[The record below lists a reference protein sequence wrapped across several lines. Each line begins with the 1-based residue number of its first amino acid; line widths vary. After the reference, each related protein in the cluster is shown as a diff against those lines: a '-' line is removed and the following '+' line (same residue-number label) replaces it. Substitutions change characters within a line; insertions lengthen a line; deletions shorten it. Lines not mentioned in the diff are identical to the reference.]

1 MKRLLILLTLLMF
14 TLPNCTNTSE
24 DSENIFNN
32 NENTTQDKTEEE
44 EEQKE
49 ITLTSSKL
57 TNVTIKTPPVKTE
70 YTAGETFDPAGL
82 YLQATYTDTY
92 SDGTQKENI
101 EFIDCET
108 EAVTFTGT
116 DFAEA
121 GTATVTVTYKGKNA
135 TFSVK
140 VTEKPTFPTIG
151 NYKITGEDIIISDFS
166 DITVS
171 GSSDAEFNISFLAT
185 KQTLLSLLE
194 ISNIAKAFP
203 NANILDNEKI
213 VYTLSEE
220 NLVSVTVSEDG
231 NSAMPNEAYIKDMSN
246 SIADISSS
254 DSDNIENVKT
264 IVLKGKNFNLSG
276 NINLYTTKI
285 VNSGNASI
293 EMDGV
298 TFVNQTIYHF
308 VDKSDAAKHEEITI
322 SDLIDTFN
330 NLLPSGQTM
339 SPVLESHP
347 KVLYTAFSSLPQLA
361 LTLNMENV
369 SGDSK
374 LKNQY
379 INILKE
385 YYDNGKELKDIKVFQ
400 ESVTADGRE
409 GMAVDDIVGLYDKN
423 NKFNDPNN
431 PECTT
436 PTTLPVYDVGFLK
449 FANIQ
454 GVDGFKN
461 IVVTGDVASGTT
473 TDLDFTNVVFT
484 GDVSGIKNDGTYE
497 GVIHFKDEPMKDIY
511 SEYALIKID
520 TPPTGEMA
528 KITGRIMDFRD
539 MKDRPDDLTSDSNYD
554 IGKHLKLQGS
564 NIVARGYFKDETQ
577 KNNIAHKLEGWG
589 GAFADTYFEPVDKEY
604 MKTLQTVEATANK
617 SINELRELFNNHP
630 ISTEARQ

>member
-121 GTATVTVTYKGKNA
+121 GTKTVTVTYKGKNA

-203 NANILDNEKI
+203 NATITADDKISYTINGGTKRGDIPADIFTYNTLVDNEFKDLTTFAIEGKILIDETTDVNSTEHYDNRPVKIRTITLDNGTTLNITGKYLDIGRNRFEVTNNAVVNLSDDIEITTYDNSENSSPTHANITSDIAKTQFDALGVTTPNFDLVISDKNLYNFAHDILDNYDSFDDEKHKVKVRNVSFI
-213 VYTLSEE
+213 DGSILGKSLYKE
-220 NLVSVTVSEDG
+220 NELQSDVPSVKFSSIKHVTTDVS
-231 NSAMPNEAYIKDMSN
+231 N
-246 SIADISSS
+246 
-254 DSDNIENVKT
+254 
-264 IVLKGKNFNLSG
+264 
-276 NINLYTTKI
+276 TKI
-285 VNSGNASI
+285 
-293 EMDGV
+293 
-298 TFVNQTIYHF
+298 
-308 VDKSDAAKHEEITI
+308 
-322 SDLIDTFN
+322 
-330 NLLPSGQTM
+330 
-339 SPVLESHP
+339 
-347 KVLYTAFSSLPQLA
+347 
-361 LTLNMENV
+361 
-369 SGDSK
+369 
-374 LKNQY
+374 
-379 INILKE
+379 
-385 YYDNGKELKDIKVFQ
+385 
-400 ESVTADGRE
+400 
-409 GMAVDDIVGLYDKN
+409 
-423 NKFNDPNN
+423 
-431 PECTT
+431 
-436 PTTLPVYDVGFLK
+436 
-449 FANIQ
+449 
-454 GVDGFKN
+454 
-461 IVVTGDVASGTT
+461 TGDVTSGTT
-473 TDLDFTNVVFT
+473 TGINFTNVVFE
-484 GDVSGIKNDGTYE
+484 GDVSGLHNNGTYK
-497 GVIHFKDEPMKDIY
+497 GVIHFKDEPMKALY
-511 SEYALIKID
+511 SSNTLIKID
-520 TPPTGEMA
+520 KIPTGDKA
-528 KITGRIMDFRD
+528 FIAGDIMDFRT
-539 MKDRPDDLTSDSNYD
+539 MSDDLTSDSNYNID
-554 IGKHLKLQGS
+554 NLQIGAYHHVK
-564 NIVARGYFKDETQ
+564 GYFNSEDQKDTIVSKIQSEVATF
-577 KNNIAHKLEGWG
+577 KHG
-589 GAFADTYFEPVDKEY
+589 TYVTTVPEQEQY
-604 MKTLQTVEATANK
+604 MKTLSEIEDAANGKGEHTLRYLIYEGHNTVT
-617 SINELRELFNNHP
+617 R
-630 ISTEARQ
+630 TE

>member
-70 YTAGETFDPAGL
+70 YTAGETFAPAGL

-108 EAVTFTGT
+108 GAVTFTGT
-116 DFAEA
+116 DFAAA
-121 GTATVTVTYKGKNA
+121 GTATVTVTYEGKNA

-140 VTEKPTFPTIG
+140 VTEKPAFPTIG
-151 NYKITGEDIIISDFS
+151 KYKITGEDIIISDFS

-276 NINLYTTKI
+276 NINLYATKI

-385 YYDNGKELKDIKVFQ
+385 YYDNDKAKLNDLDVINARDFYVN
-400 ESVTADGRE
+400 GRE
-409 GMAVDDIVGLYDKN
+409 GKAVDDIVGLYDEKN
-423 NKFNDPNN
+423 NFNN
-431 PECTT
+431 PDDPKCTT
-436 PTTLPVYDVGFLK
+436 PTTLPVYDVGFLH
-449 FANIQ
+449 FSDTQ
-454 GVDGFKN
+454 GVGGFQN
-461 IVVTGDVASGTT
+461 IVVTGDQ
-473 TDLDFTNVVFT
+473 TDDMSTSLDFTNVVFT
-484 GDVSGIKNDGTYE
+484 GDVSGIDNTGTYK

-511 SEYALIKID
+511 SEDALIKID

-528 KITGRIMDFRD
+528 RITGRIMDFRD
-539 MKDRPDDLTSDSNYD
+539 MSDDLTSDSNYD
-554 IGKHLKLQGS
+554 IGEYLKLQGDGK
-564 NIVARGYFKDETQ
+564 VTRGYFKNET
-577 KNNIAHKLEGWG
+577 HKKYIVSKVQTISSL
-589 GAFADTYFEPVDKEY
+589 FADYYFAPVDTDR
-604 MKTLQTVEATANK
+604 MKTLQTVEETANE
-617 SINELRELFNNHP
+617 SIEKLRDLFDNHP
-630 ISTEARQ
+630 KSTEARQ

>member
-44 EEQKE
+44 EVQKE

-70 YTAGETFDPAGL
+70 YTAGETFAPAGL
-82 YLQATYTDTY
+82 TLTANYTDTY
-92 SDGTQKENI
+92 SDQSTKPSAKDLAYADIQN
-101 EFIDCET
+101 DL
-108 EAVTFTGT
+108 TFTGT
-116 DFAEA
+116 DFAAA

-135 TFSVK
+135 TFDVTIKEAPEQNIDIDYADDIDISGYGENINLTINVK
-140 VTEKPTFPTIG
+140 TENIDLAELSALKTTSNAKTLTFSIP
-151 NYKITGEDIIISDFS
+151 E
-166 DITVS
+166 
-171 GSSDAEFNISFLAT
+171 ET
-185 KQTLLSLLE
+185 KVAL
-194 ISNIAKAFP
+194 K
-203 NANILDNEKI
+203 
-213 VYTLSEE
+213 
-220 NLVSVTVSEDG
+220 G
-231 NSAMPNEAYIKDMSN
+231 
-246 SIADISSS
+246 ADISTLASGTYG
-254 DSDNIENVKT
+254 NIE
-264 IVLKGKNFNLSG
+264 ISSEGKNFIAPETNMEYSLTLTNIDVSRETQLELSG
-276 NINLYTTKI
+276 PISLLTTKI
-285 VNSGNASI
+285 KNNNENTNISLNS
-293 EMDGV
+293 V
-298 TFVNQTIYHF
+298 KFVNQYVNRGGNMKDTY
-308 VDKSDAAKHEEITI
+308 ITT
-322 SDLIDTFN
+322 SDLIETFN

-347 KVLYTAFSSLPQLA
+347 TTLSTAFSSLPQLD
-361 LTLNMENV
+361 LELNMENV

-385 YYDNGKELKDIKVFQ
+385 YYDNGEELKDIKVFQ

-409 GMAVDDIVGLYDKN
+409 GKAVDDIVGLYDDKN
-423 NKFNDPNN
+423 QFNDPNN

-461 IVVTGDVASGTT
+461 IVVTGDVTSDTT

-484 GDVSGIKNDGTYE
+484 GDVSGIDNTGTYE

-520 TPPTGEMA
+520 TPPTGKRA
-528 KITGRIMDFRD
+528 HITGGIVDFRD
-539 MKDRPDDLTSDSNYD
+539 IKDRLDDLTSDSDYD
-554 IGKHLKLQGS
+554 ISNHLSLNGANK
-564 NIVARGYFKDETQ
+564 IARGYFKDERLKDYIEPRVETE
-577 KNNIAHKLEGWG
+577 A
-589 GAFADTYFEPVDKEY
+589 ASFAGTYTEDVPEREQY
-604 MKTLQTVEATANK
+604 MKTLREIENAANGKGEYSLKYLIDEGHNTVT
-617 SINELRELFNNHP
+617 R
-630 ISTEARQ
+630 TE

>member
-57 TNVTIKTPPVKTE
+57 TNVTIKTPPAKTE

-108 EAVTFTGT
+108 GAVTFTGT

-135 TFSVK
+135 TFD
-140 VTEKPTFPTIG
+140 VTIKEAPEQNI
-151 NYKITGEDIIISDFS
+151 DIDYTD
-166 DITVS
+166 DI
-171 GSSDAEFNISFLAT
+171 
-185 KQTLLSLLE
+185 
-194 ISNIAKAFP
+194 
-203 NANILDNEKI
+203 
-213 VYTLSEE
+213 
-220 NLVSVTVSEDG
+220 
-231 NSAMPNEAYIKDMSN
+231 
-246 SIADISSS
+246 DISGYGE
-254 DSDNIENVKT
+254 NINLTINVKT
-264 IVLKGKNFNLSG
+264 ENIDLAKLSTLKTTSNAKTLTFSIPEETKVQLDASYINGTNNNIIDGNYGNIVVVNTKGKDAGDGFQYTSTEISISNETELVLTGNFSIPAL
-276 NINLYTTKI
+276 
-285 VNSGNASI
+285 SI
-293 EMDGV
+293 ENKNISRAINMQDV
-298 TFVNQTIYHF
+298 TIVDTILANGADVPF
-308 VDKSDAAKHEEITI
+308 PMPVTT

-339 SPVLESHP
+339 STVLESHP

-361 LTLNMENV
+361 LTLDVTNAT
-369 SGDSK
+369 DSK

-385 YYDNGKELKDIKVFQ
+385 YYDNDKAKLNDLYCMGAIYLY
-400 ESVTADGRE
+400 ADGRE
-409 GMAVDDIVGLYDKN
+409 GKVVDDIVGLYDEN

-461 IVVTGDVASGTT
+461 IVVTGDVTSDTT

-484 GDVSGIKNDGTYE
+484 GDVSGIDNTGTYK

-528 KITGRIMDFRD
+528 KITGGIMDFRD
-539 MKDRPDDLTSDSNYD
+539 MSDDLTSDPNYD
-554 IGKHLKLQGS
+554 IYDHLTLQGH
-564 NIVARGYFKDETQ
+564 NKIARGYFKDETQ
-577 KNNIAHKLEGWG
+577 KKYIAPKVEGTG
-589 GAFADTYFEPVDKEY
+589 IFADTYFEPVDTEL
-604 MKTLQTVEATANK
+604 MKTLQTVEKAANEDK
-617 SINELRELFNNHP
+617 LRDLFNNHP